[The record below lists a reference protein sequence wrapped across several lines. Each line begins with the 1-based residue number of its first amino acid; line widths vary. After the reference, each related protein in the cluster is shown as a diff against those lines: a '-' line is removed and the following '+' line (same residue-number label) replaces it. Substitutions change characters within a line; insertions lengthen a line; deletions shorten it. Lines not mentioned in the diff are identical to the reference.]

1 VVAKIEWNQFAVQH
15 YNLKMETLFN
25 SIGLSL
31 FLLALVTIALIFR
44 DAFPLL
50 NPDDQTTFR
59 HWIGRKVRLQSRA
72 IDNVWKQHVRS
83 FPESRKRVLFV
94 SFLVASAVLV
104 LGYQLWLVLVVR

>member
-1 VVAKIEWNQFAVQH
+1 
-15 YNLKMETLFN
+15 METLFN

-72 IDNVWKQHVRS
+72 IDNVWKQHARS

-104 LGYQLWLVLVVR
+104 VGYQLWLVLVVR

>member
-1 VVAKIEWNQFAVQH
+1 
-15 YNLKMETLFN
+15 METLFN

-59 HWIGRKVRLQSRA
+59 HWVGRKVRLQRRA
-72 IDNVWKQHVRS
+72 IDSVWKQHARS
-83 FPESRKRVLFV
+83 YPKSRKRALFV
-94 SFLVASAVLV
+94 SSLVASAVLV
-104 LGYQLWLVLVVR
+104 VGYQLWLVFVTR